1 MITTLRM
8 NMMPSEWT
16 FRRIKTQ
23 KGNPAS
29 TVGGTCD
36 TLPSLVAWVQNF
48 VSYVRSFVTLYQK
61 L

>member
-36 TLPSLVAWVQNF
+36 TLPSLVAWVQ
-48 VSYVRSFVTLYQK
+48 SFVFLYQK